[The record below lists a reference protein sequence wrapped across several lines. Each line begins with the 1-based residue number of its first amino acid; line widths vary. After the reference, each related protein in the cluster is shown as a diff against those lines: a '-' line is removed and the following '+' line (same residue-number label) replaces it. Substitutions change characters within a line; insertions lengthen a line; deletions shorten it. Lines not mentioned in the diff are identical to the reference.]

1 MPVTPAGSFLQET
14 DERKVRKVVSRIK
27 TVLNDLVIGL
37 FIIIYTQIYQET
49 RALRYERN
57 D

>member
-14 DERKVRKVVSRIK
+14 EESRGSKEVSRIK
-27 TVLNDLVIGL
+27 TALNDLVIGL
-37 FIIIYTQIYQET
+37 FIIIYIQIYLET
-49 RALRYERN
+49 RALRYESN